1 MNSNISFS
9 ALALSEDGLKLFGYD
24 NFKISIYDT
33 RSLSLLKSIPV
44 QEVRIK
50 RIYISKGI

>member
-1 MNSNISFS
+1 LNSNISFS
-9 ALALSEDGLKLFGYD
+9 ALALSEDGSKLFGYD

-44 QEVRIK
+44 QEVRNNNIL
-50 RIYISKGI
+50 I